1 MYFVTRIFIELA
13 AGLNRVGCL
22 DYTRCCKPM
31 ADDFAQSVKQQA
43 DIVRII
49 GDYVRLDRAGAQ
61 NFRGLCPFHSEKTP
75 SFNVHATQQFFHC
88 FGCGQSGDVFTF
100 VQKMESQSFPESVRT
115 VAQKCGI
122 PLPKREFSSPEE
134 AKEARL
140 RGKLLDIEEAACV
153 WFEEQLKTPEAAAAR
168 EYLTGR
174 GLAAEAIAKFRIGF
188 APDSFNALRDRFKGT
203 FDEETLRASG
213 LFSWKQQEDGSAGQ
227 LYARFRKR
235 ITFPISNESG
245 RVIAFTARALESG
258 DKAGPKYIN
267 SPETPLYTKGNVL
280 FNLDKAKQTI
290 RQYDFALLVEGQM
303 DCISVWMQA
312 AKNVIATS
320 GTAFTEAQVRLLG
333 RFTKQV
339 IVNFDP
345 DTAGANAAE
354 KSIGMLTEEGF
365 TVKVVALDGGLDPDR
380 YIRERGAAAYLAA
393 IKGAQRHP
401 DYLIARAR
409 TLFPARNAEAKV
421 KAINYLLPH
430 IRRMP
435 NRISRD
441 EFAADAAQKLGIDS
455 ALMRQELK
463 QAAATRRDSV
473 QSSQARISEGMSEAE
488 KFLLRALAAPAG
500 DLAREMVRERLL
512 TTPSLYDS
520 LPAQAAIAAMLHAS
534 DPGTLLSTT
543 EDAHVRGLLA
553 AALLGIKQV
562 VNEHLAAWTLMTL
575 ERNVLERRE
584 QELQRL
590 VTDASRAGRME
601 EVSRLENDRREL
613 IREKVAFDRSLD
625 AAVEKLR

>member
-1 MYFVTRIFIELA
+1 
-13 AGLNRVGCL
+13 
-22 DYTRCCKPM
+22 
-31 ADDFAQSVKQQA
+31 
-43 DIVRII
+43 
-49 GDYVRLDRAGAQ
+49 
-61 NFRGLCPFHSEKTP
+61 
-75 SFNVHATQQFFHC
+75 
-88 FGCGQSGDVFTF
+88 
-100 VQKMESQSFPESVRT
+100 MESQSFPESVRT

-140 RGKLLDIEEAACV
+140 RGKLLDIEEAACA
-153 WFEEQLKTPEAAAAR
+153 WFEEQLKAPEAAAAR

-174 GLAAEAIAKFRIGF
+174 GLAVEAIAKFRIGF

-213 LFSWKQQEDGSAGQ
+213 LFSWKQQEDGSAGP
-227 LYARFRKR
+227 LYGRFRKR

-303 DCISVWMQA
+303 DCISVWMHA
-312 AKNVIATS
+312 ARNVIATS

-380 YIRERGAAAYLAA
+380 YIRERGAAAYLTA

-409 TLFPARNAEAKV
+409 TLFPARTAESKV

-473 QSSQARISEGMSEAE
+473 AQTTRTPASNALSGAE
-488 KFLLRALAAPAG
+488 QMLLRALAAKP
-500 DLAREMVRERLL
+500 DDTARLMVEERLHRE
-512 TTPSLYDS
+512 PELYES
-520 LPAQAAIAAMLHAS
+520 LPAQAAISALLGAADPSRLLADCQDAAVRSMLAQALLGSAEPVSEHLAKETIA
-534 DPGTLLSTT
+534 TL
-543 EDAHVRGLLA
+543 ERGRMEHRQRELRTLLA
-553 AALLGIKQV
+553 AAS
-562 VNEHLAAWTLMTL
+562 
-575 ERNVLERRE
+575 RE
-584 QELQRL
+584 GRQDDVQRL
-590 VTDASRAGRME
+590 SD
-601 EVSRLENDRREL
+601 
-613 IREKVAFDRSLD
+613 
-625 AAVEKLR
+625 EKLALDRALRQF